1 MLDTKSLGNKIKEL
15 RTARGLT
22 QSAFAEELHVSF
34 QAVSN
39 WERGIAPPELDNLM
53 RIAAYFNVLIDDLL
67 ASESDTLILGV
78 DGGGTKCEFA
88 VSTLDGVVL
97 RSFKRSGCNPNDI
110 GFDASF
116 DIVSQGIH
124 DMLLDFPSI
133 RAVFCGI
140 SGIASGNYAT
150 RMLEGLK
157 DKYPTLK
164 FKVQNDSANLFALDD
179 SADMAVISG
188 TGSVVF
194 VKKGEDILR
203 IGGWGHLFD
212 DAGSAYNI
220 GRDAVV
226 VALSEEDSFTSPSA
240 ITKKLKERLNV
251 TTAWGAIGSLYNG
264 GKPYIA
270 SLAEVVFDAYSESD
284 SEAIRIIDKNAKRLA
299 DLLNLGVSI
308 HGAKPKAIASGGIFE
323 HYTEVMLNHMAKH
336 TEVQLSICKLP
347 PIYGACRQAHKLLD
361 TEINESFYK
370 NFEESYKGDT
380 K

>member
-15 RTARGLT
+15 RTSRSLT
-22 QSAFAEELHVSF
+22 QSAFADELHVSF

-67 ASESDTLILGV
+67 TSESDTLVLGI

-88 VSTLDGVVL
+88 VTTMDGSVL
-97 RSFKRSGCNPNDI
+97 RSIRKGGCNPNDI
-110 GFDASF
+110 GFEASL
-116 DIVSQGIH
+116 DMISSGIH
-124 DMLLDFPSI
+124 DMLLSFPSI

-140 SGIASGNYAT
+140 SGIASGDYAV
-150 RMLEGLK
+150 RMLDVLK
-157 DKYPTLK
+157 NKYPALK
-164 FKVQNDSANLFALDD
+164 FKIQNDSANLFALDD

-194 VKKGEDILR
+194 VKKGEEIIR

-226 VALSEEDSFTSPSA
+226 VALSEEDSFAPQSI
-240 ITKKLKERLNV
+240 ITKKLKEKLNV
-251 TTAWGAIGSLYNG
+251 STAWGAISDLYRG

-270 SLAEVVFDAYSESD
+270 SLASVVFEAYGEGD
-284 SEAIRIIDKNAKRLA
+284 QKAIEIIDNNAKRLA
-299 DLLNLGVSI
+299 ELLNLGVSVQ
-308 HGAKPKAIASGGIFE
+308 GAKPRAIASGGIFE
-323 HYTEVMLNHMAKH
+323 HYTDIMIKH
-336 TEVQLSICKLP
+336 
-347 PIYGACRQAHKLLD
+347 
-361 TEINESFYK
+361 INY
-370 NFEESYKGDT
+370 
-380 K
+380 